1 VIGRAPVPSAEVRVR
16 GVCISLELAKPRN
29 STRRVPSAGCSKI
42 DFRGVAS
49 KRAMNTSE
57 SRIAVYGAIAANI
70 AIAVTKFIA
79 AAITGSPAMLSEGI
93 HSTVDTGN
101 GVLLL
106 VGMKLSQRKPTP
118 EHPFG
123 HGKELYFWS
132 LMVAVLIFGLG
143 GGISVYEGLLHIVS
157 PEPLRDPTWNYVV
170 LGSAAAF
177 EGASF
182 VVALRQFFRGKRE
195 VPFWRALKT
204 SKDPITYTV
213 LAEDSAALGGLALA
227 AAGVYLS
234 HRLNLP
240 VIDGGASVAIG
251 ILLCGVAVLLI
262 GESRGLLIGEGV
274 APETAQ
280 AIRKLAIRNRHV
292 RDAMAP
298 LSMYLGPDEIL
309 LTLDVEFEREA
320 TSDEIVG
327 AVTNIERDIRALYPK
342 VTRIY
347 IEARSIGATRVR
359 DAN

>member
-1 VIGRAPVPSAEVRVR
+1 
-16 GVCISLELAKPRN
+16 
-29 STRRVPSAGCSKI
+29 
-42 DFRGVAS
+42 
-49 KRAMNTSE
+49 MNASE
-57 SRIAVYGAIAANI
+57 SKIAVYGAIAANV

-79 AAITGSPAMLSEGI
+79 AAITGSAAMLSEGI

-143 GGISVYEGLLHIVS
+143 GGISAYEGLLHIMK

-170 LGSAAAF
+170 LGAAAVF

-182 VVALRQFFRGKRE
+182 AVALRQFLNKKRD
-195 VPFWRALKT
+195 VSFWRALKT
-204 SKDPITYTV
+204 SKDPTTYTV
-213 LAEDSAALGGLALA
+213 LAEDGAALGGLALA

-240 VIDGGASVAIG
+240 VIDGAASVAIG
-251 ILLCGVAVLLI
+251 VLLGGVAVLLI

-274 APETAQ
+274 APETALT
-280 AIRKLAIRNRHV
+280 IRNLAIRDRHV

-298 LSMYLGPDEIL
+298 LSMYLGPNEIL

-327 AVTNIERDIRALYPK
+327 AVANIERDIRARYPK
-342 VTRIY
+342 ITRIY
-347 IEARSIGATRVR
+347 IEARSIGGTGVR
-359 DAN
+359 EAELGISTGAIPQRLA